1 MNDNNLLEAPKL
13 PDGYRFKVVAACE
26 LKGFWVIL
34 QKRRRVLGVLPL
46 WEGLHEEFCFG
57 VGDYSANE
65 VQDAMKRLS
74 LLVDDDKERV
84 ALSKSIAGT
93 YPPKRYIGKE

>member
-13 PDGYRFKVVAACE
+13 PDGYRFEVKTASAQ
-26 LKGFWVIL
+26 KGFWVIL
-34 QKRRRVLGVLPL
+34 QKRKRVLGVLPL
-46 WEGLHEEFCFG
+46 WECLHEEFCFG

-65 VQDAMKRLS
+65 VQDAMKHLS
-74 LLVDDDKERV
+74 LFVDDDKECV
-84 ALSKSIAGT
+84 AISKSIAGT